1 VLYPIEGGE
10 PLPVSGILPGDT
22 IIGPSDRAGTVYV
35 RRGNDLPAHIV
46 LVDIATGRE
55 EKWKD
60 LVPAD
65 TTGILGVYGI
75 RITPDGRGYAFSYA
89 RVISDLYAVEGVR

>member
-1 VLYPIEGGE
+1 M
-10 PLPVSGILPGDT
+10 
-22 IIGPSDRAGTVYV
+22 
-35 RRGNDLPAHIV
+35 RRGADLPARIV

-65 TTGILGVYGI
+65 TTGIVGLYGI
-75 RITPDGRGYAFSYA
+75 RITPDGRGYAISYA
-89 RVISDLYAVEGVR
+89 RVLSDLYVVENVASAR